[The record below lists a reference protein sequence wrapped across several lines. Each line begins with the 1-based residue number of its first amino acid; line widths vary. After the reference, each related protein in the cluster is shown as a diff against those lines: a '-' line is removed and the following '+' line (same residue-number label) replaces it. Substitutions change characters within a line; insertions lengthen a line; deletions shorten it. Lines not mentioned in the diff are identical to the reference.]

1 MSVVPQKHSS
11 SVVAAPSELTV
22 AEIASIR
29 DEATKKNLKK
39 FIMTTAAAR
48 LDNTAYLLVKKAVLH
63 S

>member
-1 MSVVPQKHSS
+1 M
-11 SVVAAPSELTV
+11 VAPGELTA

-48 LDNTAYLLVKKAVLH
+48 LDNTAYLLVKKAMLH